1 MLSRVSVTVVPRSE
15 ARRARRAASSSS
27 SWDCPRLHGQQTL
40 PLQLFAGEL
49 TGAADGFRL
58 LPGSPLGRFFVMA
71 AELHFAEDA
80 LALHLLLQH
89 PKGLVDI
96 VVTYE
101 NLHAAFLLDRAVDM
115 AKALGPLA
123 HGQAHNSSADGTRG
137 TKQRRYLN
145 CAADGHYGCQLKETG
160 NSVRR
165 RFLGSS
171 SDEPVLA

>member
-27 SWDCPRLHGQQTL
+27 SWDCPRLHRQQTL

-49 TGAADGFRL
+49 AGATDGFCL

-101 NLHAAFLLDRAVDM
+101 NLHAAFLLDRAVDRPNGQG
-115 AKALGPLA
+115 ARAIGARSGTIRVPKAPA
-123 HGQAHNSSADGTRG
+123 
-137 TKQRRYLN
+137 
-145 CAADGHYGCQLKETG
+145 
-160 NSVRR
+160 VR
-165 RFLGSS
+165 SNV
-171 SDEPVLA
+171 DI